1 MKDKKGFTLFE
12 FILVFIIIFVVILIS
27 MPLLLY
33 AIKSARINAFKA
45 SAYSVLDS
53 AEYYIARTGYVDI
66 PSSGIEIQELDID
79 LKNNNFDAG
88 IMKETSKNHLEL
100 VYLKKNNYCAMGTKE
115 NLRATDEGCGALDT
129 TAPIQ
134 AYVYLKTTTSNSLT
148 VAVSVEEKESQI
160 VSYEYSID
168 GKNYAVS
175 NSNEYVFDNLKN
187 KVHQVKVRVTNE
199 AGLQKESDI
208 YTFETSSIKTIE
220 CSEANQKTGFK
231 VSVDYVCK
239 YPSGNDYTYEY
250 SFDNKNWESIILSD
264 NMYTFHLE
272 ENKVMYTRIR
282 KENKIVAFTTLNTSN
297 IDKTLNGATP
307 ELLENMIPVV
317 FDETNKIW
325 RKADPRIPYFDYE
338 NKKWANAVLVRKN
351 AVTDDP
357 KSKDREYYLSNS
369 AIGEEI
375 YEKDIL
381 GFYVWIPKFQYQLFN
396 VSNKLSKPDTIQIQF
411 TTENKDDPK
420 QNGTWY
426 THPAFSTNTE
436 EYHGFWVSKFQNSA
450 GKESSCYLTKEVSSC
465 NIKNLNL
472 YSLPNSNSITNV
484 SISTASLMSNSM
496 VERNNIYGL
505 NSDSSAHVLTNLEWG
520 AIAYL
525 TNSKYGVNQNLSYE
539 NINYLNNLSSSTTG
553 NITGVFDM
561 AGTLSEMVMANY
573 NQDAGKDKKNHSG
586 FKDFGTVDWPSR
598 IDYYNGITYKNRL
611 LGDATGETIGWYD
624 AIYEFVNGE
633 YPFMVR
639 GGTMKNQAS
648 IYNFSN
654 TTGSPNESFTFRV
667 VLDE

>member
-1 MKDKKGFTLFE
+1 M
-12 FILVFIIIFVVILIS
+12 
-27 MPLLLY
+27 
-33 AIKSARINAFKA
+33 
-45 SAYSVLDS
+45 
-53 AEYYIARTGYVDI
+53 
-66 PSSGIEIQELDID
+66 
-79 LKNNNFDAG
+79 
-88 IMKETSKNHLEL
+88 
-100 VYLKKNNYCAMGTKE
+100 
-115 NLRATDEGCGALDT
+115 
-129 TAPIQ
+129 
-134 AYVYLKTTTSNSLT
+134 
-148 VAVSVEEKESQI
+148 
-160 VSYEYSID
+160 
-168 GKNYAVS
+168 
-175 NSNEYVFDNLKN
+175 
-187 KVHQVKVRVTNE
+187 
-199 AGLQKESDI
+199 
-208 YTFETSSIKTIE
+208 
-220 CSEANQKTGFK
+220 
-231 VSVDYVCK
+231 
-239 YPSGNDYTYEY
+239 
-250 SFDNKNWESIILSD
+250 
-264 NMYTFHLE
+264 
-272 ENKVMYTRIR
+272 
-282 KENKIVAFTTLNTSN
+282 
-297 IDKTLNGATP
+297 
-307 ELLENMIPVV
+307 
-317 FDETNKIW
+317 
-325 RKADPRIPYFDYE
+325 
-338 NKKWANAVLVRKN
+338 
-351 AVTDDP
+351 
-357 KSKDREYYLSNS
+357 
-369 AIGEEI
+369 
-375 YEKDIL
+375 
-381 GFYVWIPKFQYQLFN
+381 
-396 VSNKLSKPDTIQIQF
+396 SKPDTIQIQF

-420 QNGTWY
+420 QNGAWY

-586 FKDFGTVDWPSR
+586 FKDFGNVDWPSR

-639 GGTMKNQAS
+639 GGTMKNQES

-667 VLDE
+667 VLD